1 MQNKKL
7 KKKRSP
13 LIIIIAIILVIAIIT
28 YFKLNKS
35 DKNSTNNEI
44 SNYDGNSLIGTFLY
58 EENDT
63 KYEFKEDGTG
73 SMSSGDYNF
82 EYKYKVD
89 GNVLEIDF
97 SKDEVHD
104 AKYSFELKDG
114 ILKLTSKE
122 GTVSIGEEYI
132 LKKENK

>member
-1 MQNKKL
+1 MQNKRF

-13 LIIIIAIILVIAIIT
+13 LIFIIPIVLIVIAVIGMVF
-28 YFKLNKS
+28 FKQNKE
-35 DKNSTNNEI
+35 DI

-58 EENDT
+58 EENNT
-63 KYEFKEDGTG
+63 RYTFKEDGTG

-82 EYKYKVD
+82 EYSYKVD
-89 GNVLEIDF
+89 ENILNIDF
-97 SKDEVHD
+97 AKDEVHD
-104 AKYSFELKDG
+104 VKYSYELNDG
-114 ILKLTSKE
+114 TLKLISKE

>member
-1 MQNKKL
+1 MQNKRF

-13 LIIIIAIILVIAIIT
+13 LIFIIPIVLVVIAVIGIVF
-28 YFKLNKS
+28 FKQNKE
-35 DKNSTNNEI
+35 DI

-58 EENDT
+58 EENNT
-63 KYEFKEDGTG
+63 RYTFKEDGTG

-82 EYKYKVD
+82 EYSYKVD
-89 GNVLEIDF
+89 ENILNIDF
-97 SKDEVHD
+97 AKDEVHD
-104 AKYSFELKDG
+104 VKYSYELNDG
-114 ILKLTSKE
+114 TLKLISKE